1 MWSSSGVEFALLTA
15 KLRVWLPVS
24 FITQRCRWEI
34 RMPRNYSRQ
43 SNRRSGRRMHLFGW
57 LTALAVMA
65 PATVGM
71 AQDSTA
77 AVSDSAAPA
86 ASPLVTGR
94 SLGTE
99 PLPQTHTVRKGDTLW
114 DLAQHYL
121 HDPFLWPGIYRLN
134 TDVVEDPHWI
144 YPGEILRIAP
154 VDNVAAVPTMDTP
167 VPQVEGDSSSL
178 AADSAR
184 GSGADSTDALARG
197 PQQPSMAESEA
208 EQGPL
213 FPERK
218 PQKVSDILKAYT
230 HQAYRPLRRSE
241 FYSSGFLTENQRLP
255 YGRVAGPVTPQQI
268 KAANSRANALP
279 YTSISLE
286 APSGAT
292 YAVGDSL
299 LLLQVGGE
307 IDPYGRVIVPTG
319 VAVVTEAV
327 DQHYVA
333 KIVSTY
339 GPIRSGQRTLPLES
353 FNPGSGTR
361 AVPVSDGV
369 RGTFIGGL
377 GRQDLK
383 EPQMVVFINKGRQ
396 DGVSPGDIFEMRR
409 RPGRTSDGLIR
420 VNELMATMQIVHVR
434 DHTATGVLLTV
445 VSPDIPAG
453 TDVMQVAK
461 LPQ

>member
-1 MWSSSGVEFALLTA
+1 
-15 KLRVWLPVS
+15 
-24 FITQRCRWEI
+24 
-34 RMPRNYSRQ
+34 
-43 SNRRSGRRMHLFGW
+43 
-57 LTALAVMA
+57 
-65 PATVGM
+65 
-71 AQDSTA
+71 
-77 AVSDSAAPA
+77 
-86 ASPLVTGR
+86 
-94 SLGTE
+94 
-99 PLPQTHTVRKGDTLW
+99 
-114 DLAQHYL
+114 
-121 HDPFLWPGIYRLN
+121 
-134 TDVVEDPHWI
+134 
-144 YPGEILRIAP
+144 
-154 VDNVAAVPTMDTP
+154 
-167 VPQVEGDSSSL
+167 
-178 AADSAR
+178 
-184 GSGADSTDALARG
+184 
-197 PQQPSMAESEA
+197 
-208 EQGPL
+208 
-213 FPERK
+213 
-218 PQKVSDILKAYT
+218 
-230 HQAYRPLRRSE
+230 
-241 FYSSGFLTENQRLP
+241 
-255 YGRVAGPVTPQQI
+255 
-268 KAANSRANALP
+268 
-279 YTSISLE
+279 
-286 APSGAT
+286 
-292 YAVGDSL
+292 
-299 LLLQVGGE
+299 VGGE

-327 DQHYVA
+327 DEHYVA